1 MPIPGR
7 FLCAPAV
14 RVTLLTLAAV
24 GAAIILKSRI
34 SIASSINSR
43 KVARPHSSDKRTHW
57 PPPVRVAIGA
67 YPSRPRCQKLIG
79 WYDDEKGYE
88 QAVALRGVL
97 EHSIAVSMALNDF
110 AYRVLPRSL
119 GAPCRL
125 GFAGEPGL
133 VVGDAR
139 DIARMSIDQI
149 KALVT
154 SRLRDMPARS
164 QQLRLTVYSHW
175 DIGCDVAVEVVR
187 LNSTA
192 AQWHTYDAILGQHA
206 GLINAMLDARR
217 CTNHTPFE
225 WAKKFS
231 ARHGEEYEV
240 SFSGSF
246 IKLFAVELP
255 VMPFGVEDIRNM
267 FSDEILRRYQTFY
280 QSHLMPELK
289 NAIHKMKRA
298 ARRAKAP
305 QHIDFSP
312 MPTEENHPLG
322 KVEYEGYTTVD
333 GIITQLAVAPPS
345 FTRHRYVQRWMVERE
360 LEYVTP
366 TIRFE
371 EGASKEYETG
381 DFFGDG
387 YRRMA
392 LKHDGDEEIIA
403 MNGLAA
409 VIAECGVRKYEL
421 YVENKRKAVAY
432 WDEFPELYAQTH
444 GGKCWWDARRE
455 WCNERQVMTPVAIH
469 TPAGQLPSSP
479 WTSPQEDGE
488 IDQAILADPAV
499 LKVVPKRTRSSGD
512 NSQVADAEDQDLF
525 GFARP
530 WTERFFDEYRTAQDA
545 FEQKLNELAR
555 GSGQQR
561 TAAPRGTGCGLAA
574 QHQFRLEQQAAQEH
588 IELHGLT
595 FLRDEFAVD
604 RVQDGLDM
612 WVNFKLARQQAAGP
626 PGLSMTRRPT
636 PEDTP
641 SPPMP
646 SFGFAVDQLDN
657 SHGPSA
663 APGLPPGLAAPSFF
677 EQIKNKKALATVSI
691 DKEVL
696 QPFDTA
702 PGFGGNTQHLASEQT
717 GTTKGFYTTG
727 QQSASSSY
735 FVPLLELQDVQPDP
749 LDTLLNARKQEL
761 DAAAEA
767 YHHATTTDQ
776 YLEAPKMWFEQ

>member
-1 MPIPGR
+1 MAERKRDAGV
-7 FLCAPAV
+7 AV
-14 RVTLLTLAAV
+14 KAALLTLAAV
-24 GAAIILKSRI
+24 GAAILLKSRI
-34 SIASSINSR
+34 STTISSR
-43 KVARPHSSDKRTHW
+43 KAARPHSSDKRTHW

-67 YPSRPRCQKLIG
+67 YPSRQRGRKLIG

-88 QAVALRGVL
+88 QDVALRGVL
-97 EHSIAVSMALNDF
+97 EHSIGVSIALNDF

-125 GFAGEPGL
+125 DFAGEAGL
-133 VVGDAR
+133 VGG
-139 DIARMSIDQI
+139 IAHMSIDQI
-149 KALVT
+149 KDLVVE
-154 SRLRDMPARS
+154 RLREMPARS
-164 QQLRLTVYSHW
+164 QQLRLTNYSHW

-192 AQWHTYDAILGQHA
+192 AKWHTYSTILAQHA
-206 GLINAMLDARR
+206 GLINAMLDTRR

-231 ARHGEEYEV
+231 ASHEEEYEV
-240 SFSGSF
+240 AFPGSL
-246 IKLFAVELP
+246 IKLFAVEMP
-255 VMPFGVEDIRNM
+255 VLTWDVEDIRNM
-267 FSDEILRRYQTFY
+267 FSDEILRRYEIFY
-280 QSHLMPELK
+280 QSHVMPDLTT
-289 NAIHKMKRA
+289 KMRIPKRA
-298 ARRAKAP
+298 ARRANAP
-305 QHIDFSP
+305 QHIDFPP
-312 MPTEENHPLG
+312 MPPQETHPLG
-322 KVEYEGYTTVD
+322 KVEYKGSTTVD
-333 GIITQLAVAPPS
+333 GIITQPAVEPPS

-360 LEYVTP
+360 LAYVTP

-371 EGASKEYETG
+371 EGASREYETG
-381 DFFGDG
+381 DFFIDG

-403 MNGLAA
+403 TNGLAA

-421 YVENKRKAVAY
+421 YLENKRKAVAY
-432 WDEFPELYAQTH
+432 WDEFPVQYAQTH

-455 WCNERQVMTPVAIH
+455 WCNDRQVMTPVAIL
-469 TPAGQLPSSP
+469 TPQGQAPPSP

-512 NSQVADAEDQDLF
+512 PSHVADAEIQDPF

-530 WTERFFDEYRTAQDA
+530 WTERFFDEHRTAQDA

-555 GSGQQR
+555 CSGQQR
-561 TAAPRGTGCGLAA
+561 TVAPRGTGCGLAA
-574 QHQFRLEQQAAQEH
+574 QHQFSLEQQAAQEH

-612 WVNFKLARQQAAGP
+612 WENFKNTRQQAAGP

-636 PEDTP
+636 PEETP

-646 SFGFAVDQLDN
+646 SFGYAVDRFDN

-663 APGLPPGLAAPSFF
+663 APGLPPGLGAPSFF
-677 EQIKNKKALATVSI
+677 EQIKNKKALAAVSI

-702 PGFGGNTQHLASEQT
+702 SGFGGDTQYVVSEQT
-717 GTTKGFYTTG
+717 GTNKGFYTTG
-727 QQSASSSY
+727 QQSAP
-735 FVPLLELQDVQPDP
+735 FPDFAPLLEAQDVQPDP
-749 LDTLLNARKQEL
+749 LDALLNARKQEL
-761 DAAAEA
+761 DAAAGA
-767 YHHATTTDQ
+767 YHHATTTQ
-776 YLEAPKMWFEQ
+776 LYLQAPKMWFEQ

>member
-7 FLCAPAV
+7 FLSAPAV
-14 RVTLLTLAAV
+14 RATLLTLAAV

-34 SIASSINSR
+34 SVTSSINSR
-43 KVARPHSSDKRTHW
+43 KAARAHSAKRTHW

-67 YPSRPRCQKLIG
+67 YPSRQRCRKLIG

-97 EHSIAVSMALNDF
+97 EHSIGVSIALNDF
-110 AYRVLPRSL
+110 AYRLLPRSL

-125 GFAGEPGL
+125 GFAGEPGV

-139 DIARMSIDQI
+139 DIARMSIDQM
-149 KALVT
+149 KELVA
-154 SRLRDMPARS
+154 RCLRDMPARS
-164 QQLRLTVYSHW
+164 QQLRLTNYSHW
-175 DIGCDVAVEVVR
+175 DIGCDVEVEVEVVR
-187 LNSTA
+187 LNSTP
-192 AQWHTYDAILGQHA
+192 AQWHTYDTVLAQHA

-231 ARHGEEYEV
+231 ASHEEEYEV
-240 SFSGSF
+240 AFPGSL
-246 IKLFAVELP
+246 IKLFAVEMP
-255 VMPFGVEDIRNM
+255 VLTWDVEDIRNM
-267 FSDEILRRYQTFY
+267 SSDEVLRGYQIIY
-280 QSHLMPELK
+280 QSHVMPELTTK
-289 NAIHKMKRA
+289 TRDTKRA

-305 QHIDFSP
+305 QHIDVPP
-312 MPTEENHPLG
+312 MPPQETHPLG

-333 GIITQLAVAPPS
+333 GIVTQLAVAPPS
-345 FTRHRYVQRWMVERE
+345 FTRHHYVQRWMVERE

-366 TIRFE
+366 TVRFE
-371 EGASKEYETG
+371 EGASREYETG
-381 DFFGDG
+381 DFFIDG

-421 YVENKRKAVAY
+421 YLENKKKAVAY
-432 WDEFPELYAQTH
+432 WDEFPEQYAQTH

-455 WCNERQVMTPVAIH
+455 WCNDRQVMTPVAVH

-479 WTSPQEDGE
+479 GTSPQEDGD

-499 LKVVPKRTRSSGD
+499 LKVVPKSTLSSGEH
-512 NSQVADAEDQDLF
+512 SPVASAEIQDPF
-525 GFARP
+525 GFTRP

-545 FEQKLNELAR
+545 FEQKLNELA
-555 GSGQQR
+555 SGPGQSR
-561 TAAPRGTGCGLAA
+561 TVAPRGTGCGLAA
-574 QHQFRLEQQAAQEH
+574 QHQVRLEQQAAQEH
-588 IELHGLT
+588 IELHGWT

-612 WVNFKLARQQAAGP
+612 WVNFKLMRQQAAGP

-646 SFGFAVDQLDN
+646 SSGFAVDRLDN
-657 SHGPSA
+657 GHGLSA
-663 APGLPPGLAAPSFF
+663 APGLPPGLAAASFF
-677 EQIKNKKALATVSI
+677 EQIKNKKALAAVSI

-696 QPFDTA
+696 QPFDTTS
-702 PGFGGNTQHLASEQT
+702 GFGGDTQYVVKQT
-717 GTTKGFYTTG
+717 GTNKGFYTTG
-727 QQSASSSY
+727 QQSAP
-735 FVPLLELQDVQPDP
+735 FPDFAPLLEAQDVQPDP

-761 DAAAEA
+761 DAAAGA
-767 YHHATTTDQ
+767 YHHATTTQ
-776 YLEAPKMWFEQ
+776 LYLQAPKTWFEQ